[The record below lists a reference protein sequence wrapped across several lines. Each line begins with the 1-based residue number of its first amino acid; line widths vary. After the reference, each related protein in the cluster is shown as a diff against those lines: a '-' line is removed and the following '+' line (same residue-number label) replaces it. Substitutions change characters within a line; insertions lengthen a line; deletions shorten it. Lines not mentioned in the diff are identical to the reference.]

1 MPSEFRKHGVHLLYP
16 DNWTLTENDEDP
28 DNPGISLES
37 PEGSLMIIQW
47 FRHLL
52 APQKLLDDMV
62 AGLQAQYEDLE
73 TTECERQIGGITAIG
88 QEAMFYCLDF
98 LVQAR
103 LLVLDSATHRI
114 AVMCQAESRQF
125 GKTEPVFDAILTGL
139 ANPSKLPVE

>member
-1 MPSEFRKHGVHLLYP
+1 MLYP
-16 DNWTLTENDEDP
+16 ENWTLSETDEDP

-47 FRHLL
+47 FRHLV
-52 APQKLLDDMV
+52 APQKLLEDMV
-62 AGLQAQYEDLE
+62 KGLRVQYEDLE
-73 TTECERQIGGITAIG
+73 TADCERQIGDITAIG

-98 LVQAR
+98 LVQSR
-103 LLVLDSATHRI
+103 LLVLDTASHRI

-139 ANPSKLPVE
+139 VKPPLAST